1 MKMETKQSLKK
12 MAIGYAVFGLFIW
25 FIFYYPPFYYS
36 ALPISGK
43 LVDEESG
50 EPLEGAIVI
59 AIWQLEKGFG
69 LEGTIPSRFM
79 KVSEVLTDQE
89 GNYFIQ
95 GWGPLRR
102 PGGTYLG
109 NFSPLLIYFKD
120 GYIGMGRSNYADRF
134 NYDDRMDRVQNSQ
147 WDGETI
153 KLKKF
158 IGELED
164 YYNVLWGTSMSLEV
178 LFNPIFGAQPCDWK
192 NIPLMIEKFD
202 DYYRLLKENPG
213 GRNTYHIPN
222 LELLNGKGKCDSKD
236 VIPTSE
242 SR

>member
-1 MKMETKQSLKK
+1 MKMETKKSLKK

-50 EPLEGAIVI
+50 EPLKGAIVI

-89 GNYFIQ
+89 GHYFIED
-95 GWGPLRR
+95 WGPLRR

-134 NYDDRMDRVQNSQ
+134 NYDDRMDRVQHSQ
-147 WDGETI
+147 WDGQII

-158 IGELED
+158 SGEMEG
-164 YYNVLWGTSMSLEV
+164 YNKIVSAVAMSLDV
-178 LFNPIFGAQPCDWK
+178 IFNPLFGANKCDW
-192 NIPLMIEKFD
+192 LMIPKMVRKFD
-202 DYYRLLKENPG
+202 EYDKAYIANNISASLIPDLTHLNSNYRCG
-213 GRNTYHIPN
+213 
-222 LELLNGKGKCDSKD
+222 
-236 VIPTSE
+236 SE
-242 SR
+242 SEIKRALDLD

>member
-1 MKMETKQSLKK
+1 MT
-12 MAIGYAVFGLFIW
+12 YFVT
-25 FIFYYPPFYYS
+25 
-36 ALPISGK
+36 
-43 LVDEESG
+43 ES
-50 EPLEGAIVI
+50 
-59 AIWQLEKGFG
+59 
-69 LEGTIPSRFM
+69 
-79 KVSEVLTDQE
+79 
-89 GNYFIQ
+89 N
-95 GWGPLRR
+95 
-102 PGGTYLG
+102 GTYLG